1 MPTQQCIQQH
11 KRTRATVYV
20 WAVVALA
27 LSLLMISSAS
37 ANHHRHH
44 HPHDHLKHHRI
55 HHPHHGWVWVVPTVV
70 GGVVAYELAKQQR
83 ELEILRQQQELNR
96 LREPIIVPQL
106 RCSQWLEREVG
117 GQIVR
122 ERICEQ

>member
-1 MPTQQCIQQH
+1 MPTQQCVQQH
-11 KRTRATVYV
+11 KRTGVTVYLC
-20 WAVVALA
+20 AVAALL
-27 LSLLMISSAS
+27 LSLVMISSAS

-55 HHPHHGWVWVVPTVV
+55 HHPHHGWVWVVPTIV

-83 ELEILRQQQELNR
+83 ELDILRQQQELNR
-96 LREPIIVPQL
+96 LREPIIVQPL
-106 RCSQWLEREVG
+106 KCSQWVEREVG

>member
-1 MPTQQCIQQH
+1 MPTPQCVQQH
-11 KRTRATVYV
+11 KRTRATVYFC
-20 WAVVALA
+20 AVAALL
-27 LSLLMISSAS
+27 LSLLMVTSAQ
-37 ANHHRHH
+37 AQHRH
-44 HPHDHLKHHRI
+44 HPHDHLRHHRI

-83 ELEILRQQQELNR
+83 ELELLRQQQELNR
-96 LREPIIVPQL
+96 LREPIILPPL
-106 RCSQWLEREVG
+106 KCSQWLEREIN